1 MKLKTTFTILL
12 LTIVFSCSHNQGNF
26 VISNECDF
34 DINSLYILPDSNKQL
49 INIKKGQIIKYNINM
64 NDVKI
69 DGSYLISFKNSETK
83 KVRSTSFGYYT
94 NGNQVEDIINIK
106 ILNDTIITSGKFDF
120 SPN

>member
-1 MKLKTTFTILL
+1 
-12 LTIVFSCSHNQGNF
+12 
-26 VISNECDF
+26 
-34 DINSLYILPDSNKQL
+34 
-49 INIKKGQIIKYNINM
+49 M
-64 NDVKI
+64 NDVKT